1 MVMWQQ
7 FPREEGAESFK
18 NMIVAGFKKP
28 TSGSL
33 WGSEDITPK
42 DIIQGDVAD
51 CYYLSSLAA
60 LAEFPDR
67 AKQIFLN

>member
-1 MVMWQQ
+1 MILWQQ
-7 FPREEGAESFK
+7 FPRDDAENFK
-18 NMIVAGFKKP
+18 SINLAGFQKP

-33 WGSEDITPK
+33 WGSNNLTPN

-51 CYYLSSLAA
+51 CYFLSSLAA
-60 LAEFPDR
+60 IAEFPDR